1 MADAAKSTPLSDS
14 EFDDDEAALVYYDPL
29 HPASF
34 GGVHRLAKVLKDKSK
49 NRTKKWLSAQDAY
62 TLHRPVRRRF
72 RRRRTIVRGPGVQVQ
87 ADLMDVSSHA
97 EHNDGIRFLLTIVDA
112 FSRFAWVV
120 PLRNKGG
127 REVTRGLRETLA
139 GLNYET
145 LQTDKGTEF
154 RNDHV
159 RTFLREEGMRWFSS
173 QDDAIKA
180 SLVERFNKTLRGK
193 IHAFLTRTRKGRYL
207 DALPSLVT
215 SYNKAYHSSLGMTP
229 DEVDEENAEDVFV
242 RLYEPRHRLS
252 TPRRALF
259 NVGDHVRTTKFKGA
273 FARGYAEQWT
283 REIFVVSRVRT
294 DEEPVVYELKDLAGE
309 PVLGSYY
316 ARELQRVA
324 KPREFVI
331 EKVIRSRGRGRNRQH
346 LVKWL
351 GYPDSFNSWVADT
364 DFV

>member
-1 MADAAKSTPLSDS
+1 MQ
-14 EFDDDEAALVYYDPL
+14 
-29 HPASF
+29 
-34 GGVHRLAKVLKDKSK
+34 RLAKVLKDESK

-112 FSRFAWVV
+112 FSRFAWAV

-127 REVTRGLRETLA
+127 KEVARGLRETLA

-159 RTFLREEGMRWFSS
+159 RTFLQEEGMRWFSS

-193 IHAFLTRTRKGRYL
+193 IHAFLTRTRKRKRHRHPTTTQHTTTPRFESFQPEFS
-207 DALPSLVT
+207 PSTTRLGKTYGPVK
-215 SYNKAYHSSLGMTP
+215 NRRGHSWTP
-229 DEVDEENAEDVFV
+229 DEWRTPPTLRWQTLPN
-242 RLYEPRHRLS
+242 RRH
-252 TPRRALF
+252 
-259 NVGDHVRTTKFKGA
+259 
-273 FARGYAEQWT
+273 
-283 REIFVVSRVRT
+283 
-294 DEEPVVYELKDLAGE
+294 
-309 PVLGSYY
+309 
-316 ARELQRVA
+316 
-324 KPREFVI
+324 
-331 EKVIRSRGRGRNRQH
+331 
-346 LVKWL
+346 
-351 GYPDSFNSWVADT
+351 
-364 DFV
+364 